1 MEHDKTADRRLYLAA
16 NVAHFL
22 TLRAF
27 SFTSDEGKAAILSIQ
42 SCSRATLT
50 DDHAAAAKAE
60 RGQAQ
65 FSSSETE
72 GAVMGCCACDRSNSQ
87 ISSVCSQIQKE
98 KKKKKLL

>member
-1 MEHDKTADRRLYLAA
+1 M
-16 NVAHFL
+16 
-22 TLRAF
+22 
-27 SFTSDEGKAAILSIQ
+27 Q
-42 SCSRATLT
+42 QRATLT

-87 ISSVCSQIQKE
+87 ISSVCLQIQKE
-98 KKKKKLL
+98 KKKKKKLL